1 MYFGLRT
8 INFGDSYYVSMLDVM
23 FFLNILLYMKLWALA
38 AICHTAVR
46 SASPAYILIFLR
58 LLFIFS
64 SVC

>member
-1 MYFGLRT
+1 MYLGLRT
-8 INFGDSYYVSMLDVM
+8 INFGDSYYVSMLDVV
-23 FFLNILLYMKLWALA
+23 FFNILLCMKLWALA
-38 AICHTAVR
+38 AICQTDVR